1 MNPVNHRRHPRTP
14 LRELVHLSWQ
24 DSGGNMHR
32 ARAKV
37 IDRSKSGLMLEVSDL
52 IEPRTFVQVQ
62 TERREIV
69 GMACVRH
76 CARKGLRYVV
86 GLEFALD
93 ARWKDKP
100 APATVDG

>member
-1 MNPVNHRRHPRTP
+1 MNPINHRRHPRTP
-14 LRELVHLSWQ
+14 FHELVHLSWE
-24 DSGGNMHR
+24 DSGGRLHM
-32 ARAKV
+32 ARAKA
-37 IDRSKSGLMLEVSDL
+37 INRSKSGLMIEVSDS

-62 TERREIV
+62 TKRLELV

-93 ARWKDKP
+93 VRWKDEL